1 MSLNPFEG
9 NSNGS
14 QDRKSLNDTKK
25 KNLPLKGKSTTRG
38 RSRGKGRSR
47 GRGTMRGRGSARGR
61 GRGRGRSRG
70 RGAVRGR
77 GRTRGRGRGRGRGKG
92 RGKARGDKPDEP
104 TFLVNIQNRSD
115 QSIRGRRHHT
125 KSQRTIITQQ
135 GNPNLQKRR
144 RTESDEEYV
153 DQNESDDDDYLA
165 MIKNT
170 ISNSQ
175 SNIQKKRKQ
184 YSQFNS
190 IDEFVEELGKEKEEL
205 SKSNDQSEPFNGTDQ
220 DNSFLNQFEKQNPKG
235 SRKRNRNRP
244 NKQKS
249 KGNSENGKKKG
260 NDLNMSYLDDDL
272 LEDEDLGSSFDT
284 FDNISKEMEEQF
296 KKIQEKI
303 LTTVKQ
309 RYDKFIN
316 AKITK
321 APIRR
326 IMTSATQFPIND
338 KMIKLMCVVSKT
350 FITELIEEARIIMLQ
365 SNKGKRKIPLEDR
378 HLREAYRKFILQ
390 GKVPGYEKKKFDL

>member
-14 QDRKSLNDTKK
+14 QDTTSLNESKK
-25 KNLPLKGKSTTRG
+25 KNLSAKGKSRTRG

-47 GRGTMRGRGSARGR
+47 GRGTVRGRGRARGS

-70 RGAVRGR
+70 RGRTRGR
-77 GRTRGRGRGRGRGKG
+77 GRARGRGRGRGK
-92 RGKARGDKPDEP
+92 ARGNKPDEP

-115 QSIRGRRHHT
+115 QSIRGRRHQT
-125 KSQRTIITQQ
+125 KSQRTIITEQ

-153 DQNESDDDDYLA
+153 DQSESEDEDYLA
-165 MIKNT
+165 MIKNA
-170 ISNSQ
+170 IPNSQ
-175 SNIQKKRKQ
+175 SDVQKKRKQ
-184 YSQFNS
+184 YSQFSS
-190 IDEFVEELGKEKEEL
+190 IDKIAQELRKEKEEL
-205 SKSNDQSEPFNGTDQ
+205 LKSNDQSEPFDGTDQ
-220 DNSFLNQFEKQNPKG
+220 DNYFRNQFENQNQKG
-235 SRKRNRNRP
+235 SRKRNRSRP

-260 NDLNMSYLDDDL
+260 NETNMSYLDEDL

-350 FITELIEEARIIMLQ
+350 FVTELIEEARIIMLQ

-390 GKVPGYEKKKFDL
+390 GKIPGYEKKKFDL